1 MKTHRN
7 PAAAATCSLR
17 RAALTA
23 AAALLTAAAPL
34 SWAADSAPPAAT
46 AAADPLAGARGL
58 IAQNQWR
65 AAIDELKR
73 VDLPASADWNNL
85 MGYSHRKAKTP
96 DFAAAERYYEAAL
109 KIDPRHR
116 GALEYAGEL
125 HLMQG
130 DLARAETR
138 LAALDKAC
146 LLPCAE
152 YTDLKKAIVAYK
164 NNGNRVVARE

>member
-1 MKTHRN
+1 MTPN
-7 PAAAATCSLR
+7 QPTAAPASFRLR

-23 AAALLTAAAPL
+23 AAVILTAAAPL
-34 SWAADSAPPAAT
+34 AGAADSAPPAA
-46 AAADPLAGARGL
+46 AAATDPLAGARAL
-58 IAQNQWR
+58 IAQSQWR

-73 VDLPASADWNNL
+73 IDQPQSADWNNL

-146 LLPCAE
+146 FLPCAE
-152 YTDLKKAIVAYK
+152 YADLKKAIVAYK
-164 NNGNRVVARE
+164 NNGNRVVAKE